1 MTPQVFRALEREL
14 LVFVRTWRGSAF
26 TAFVQPMLFL
36 AAMGLGLGGL
46 VDDGPGAGGASLEGD
61 LDYLAF
67 VAPGLLAASA
77 LLSVAGDGLWGVM
90 AGVKWMGQFKGMV
103 ATTMTP
109 GDVYGGLVLSRGIR
123 AFVAA
128 VPFLLVATV
137 LGAVSSWWAP
147 LALVAALLLGTV
159 TTACLAAYSV
169 RHEDDSTFPLIMRLG
184 IIPLFL
190 FSGTFFPVEQLPDA
204 VQPLV
209 ALSPLW
215 HGVEV
220 ARDATTGAVDLV
232 TLGHLAVL
240 VVLVL
245 VVLPVGVRGFV
256 RRFTP

>member
-1 MTPQVFRALEREL
+1 VTVQVFRALEREL
-14 LVFVRTWRGSAF
+14 LVFARTWRGSAF

-46 VDDGPGAGGASLEGD
+46 VDDGPGAGGTSLGGE

-103 ATTMTP
+103 ATAMTP

-123 AFVAA
+123 AFIAA
-128 VPFLLVATV
+128 VPFLAVATA

-147 LALVAALLLGTV
+147 LALLAALLLGTA

-169 RHEDDSTFPLIMRLG
+169 RRENDATFPLIMRLG

-190 FSGTFFPVEQLPDA
+190 FSGTFFPVGQLPDA
-204 VQPLV
+204 VQPVV

-220 ARDATTGAVDLV
+220 ARDATTGTVDSITLV
-232 TLGHLAVL
+232 HLAVL
-240 VVLVL
+240 VALVL
-245 VVLPVGVRGFV
+245 VVLPIGIRGFT
-256 RRFTP
+256 RRLTP